1 MFPCHLLFKAATK
14 GGSNMTHAEKELRNQ
29 RIVEL
34 RKQGYSMNQLSEMF
48 NLTNISG
55 ICKRYGVAGVMSDRK
70 ADYSKLPQLQH
81 KPSEDYA
88 REVIERKL
96 DGFSYFGNYTGSSG
110 TADIQCNVCGDV
122 FTQPFTSIRKGCN
135 VFCRNC
141 KKIEKDKAREAAR
154 AIRLAERQQRQR
166 KQDLELF
173 LSTYQVEC
181 VVCGKIFVTH
191 RSNAKCCSP
200 ECRKKYNNSTSTI
213 RKDKRIAKDKRID
226 KGITAKRL
234 YKRDGG
240 VCWICGG
247 MCDLNDYVVTD
258 STIICGDYYPSVDHV
273 VAVCDGGEDSWDNV
287 RLAHR
292 ICNSMRYYKKVTPSY
307 QRESA

>member
-1 MFPCHLLFKAATK
+1 
-14 GGSNMTHAEKELRNQ
+14 MTHAEKELRNQ

-55 ICKRYGVAGVMSDRK
+55 ICKRYGVAGKLSDRK
-70 ADYSKLPQLQH
+70 ADYSKLPQLHQ

-96 DGFSYFGNYTGSSG
+96 SGFSYFGNYTGSSG

-122 FTQPFTSIRKGCN
+122 FTQPFTSIRNGCN

-141 KKIEKDKAREAAR
+141 RKIAKDKAREAAR
-154 AIRLAERQQRQR
+154 AVRLADSYHRQSEKDILLFMKRQQI
-166 KQDLELF
+166 
-173 LSTYQVEC
+173 EC
-181 VVCGKIFVTH
+181 DVCGKIFITTDTN
-191 RSNAKCCSP
+191 RKCCSA
-200 ECRKKYNNSTSTI
+200 ECSKIRANRISAK
-213 RKDKRIAKDKRID
+213 RKDKRITKEKQID
-226 KGITAKRL
+226 KGITAKSL

-247 MCDLNDYVVTD
+247 MCDLNDYVVRD
-258 STIICGDYYPSVDHV
+258 NVIICGDYYPSVDHV
-273 VAVCDGGEDSWDNV
+273 VAVCDGGEDSWNNV

-292 ICNSMRYYKKVTPSY
+292 ICNSLRYYKKVTPL
-307 QRESA
+307 QIF